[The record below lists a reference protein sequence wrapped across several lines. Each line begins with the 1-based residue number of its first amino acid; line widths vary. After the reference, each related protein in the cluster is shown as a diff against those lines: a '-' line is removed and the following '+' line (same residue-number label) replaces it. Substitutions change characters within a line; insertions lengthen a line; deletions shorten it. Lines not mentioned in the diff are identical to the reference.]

1 MMLLLLAAVLLLLLL
16 AAAAATA
23 TAMQERVPVVNVPRD
38 RLTRPHRRAMS
49 LRLSRLWQQL
59 HRVMRRRAGRPSGC
73 RPACF
78 SSSSACSSSSATT
91 IPIPIPIPTVA
102 GAVGCCNVGIE
113 GGGP

>member
-16 AAAAATA
+16 AAAATA

-73 RPACF
+73 RPSC
-78 SSSSACSSSSATT
+78 SSSSTCSSSACSSCSATT
-91 IPIPIPIPTVA
+91 IPIPIPTA
-102 GAVGCCNVGIE
+102 GAVGCCVGIE
-113 GGGP
+113 WGGP